1 MRTDIEVEPK
11 AERTIKPLTAGK
23 PLKQKK
29 MTTERLIEIVKEI
42 EEYAVLFDEVKEIIE
57 ARQAEIKAYM
67 TEENLEEMNLN
78 NEYFV
83 RFQPVARNTFNST
96 LFKKEQPDLYKDY
109 LRVVNSMRFTI
120 TAA

>member
-1 MRTDIEVEPK
+1 
-11 AERTIKPLTAGK
+11 
-23 PLKQKK
+23 